1 MSDNSDILQKL
12 PVFSVGI
19 IIAII
24 ISGTIVIIVAMLI
37 VSCHAVN
44 RRRKK
49 GRLSEGIE
57 MQ

>member
-1 MSDNSDILQKL
+1 MSNNSNILQKL

-37 VSCHAVN
+37 VSCHVVN

-57 MQ
+57 LQ